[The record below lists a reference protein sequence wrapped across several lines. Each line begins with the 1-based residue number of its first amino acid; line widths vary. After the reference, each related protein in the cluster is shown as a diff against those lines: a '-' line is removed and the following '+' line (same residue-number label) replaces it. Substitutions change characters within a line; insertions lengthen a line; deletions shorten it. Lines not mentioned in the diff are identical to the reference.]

1 MPFNLTEQELDN
13 ALEAIEHHGYSALVP
28 YPPEWQTVRDNWE
41 EIRTRIARLD
51 LDVYQPNTP
60 MVMFAPKS
68 RATVRPV
75 WLLHPID
82 IVIYSALTL
91 IVKDALEAERI
102 PLRRRRVFSFR
113 ANAAQNRFYAAQ
125 PTFRDF
131 LNTSRAK
138 AVRTV
143 TQIVAIA
150 DIADFYPRIYQH
162 RLQNVIEA
170 SARSPREEEVARVLV
185 AKFLSNIGG
194 KNSYGIPIGPFASR
208 LLAEGVLIDVDAAL
222 LSDGA
227 DFIRWVDDYTIFCK
241 TEIEAQRLIFR
252 LSEHLFRNHG
262 LTLSAIKTKILPTEV
277 FQRRF
282 LQDPEQ
288 EVEDELSALTAI
300 SSRFDPYSQEEIEL
314 TPEELDELEDLNF
327 QNILET
333 ALADRELVD
342 YERLKAVLIHRSLL
356 ERLSVESRIH
366 IATVL
371 LANMQ
376 HLYPIADAVGQ
387 FFQTFSSGPR
397 AIQKRIAKGLLRSIK
412 SVHGKWPPDYHM
424 VWTLNIFASSAN
436 WGGAEEI
443 LRIFNTHP
451 SDVVRRFAALALYAN
466 GSRADA
472 IAMRSGFANSSP
484 LTRLAILLAARK
496 QGNDERRH
504 WRQTLQLTGVLEK
517 LI

>member
-1 MPFNLTEQELDN
+1 MPFNLTEQELQN
-13 ALEAIEHHGYSALVP
+13 AFEALEHHGYSGLVP
-28 YPPEWQTVRDNWE
+28 YPPEWQTVRENWE
-41 EIRTRIARLD
+41 EIKARIARFD
-51 LDVYQPNTP
+51 LDVYQPSTP

-75 WLLHPID
+75 CLLHPID

-91 IVKDALEAERI
+91 IVKDDLESERI
-102 PLRRRRVFSFR
+102 PLQRKRVFSYR
-113 ANAAQNRFYAAQ
+113 ASAAPNRFYAPQ

-131 LNTSRAK
+131 LEASRAK
-138 AVRTV
+138 ADRAGTK
-143 TQIVAIA
+143 IVAVA

-162 RLQNVIEA
+162 RLENVIEA
-170 SARSPREEEVARVLV
+170 SARYSRGEEVARVLV
-185 AKFLSNIGG
+185 RKFLSNIGG

-208 LLAEGVLIDVDAAL
+208 VLAEGVLIDVDAAL

-241 TEIEAQRLIFR
+241 TETEAQRLIFR

-262 LTLSAIKTKILPTEV
+262 LTLSAIKTKILLKED
-277 FQRRF
+277 FQKRF

-288 EVEDELSALTAI
+288 EVDDDLSTLIAF
-300 SSRFDPYSQEEIEL
+300 SSRFDPYLEEEIEL
-314 TPEELDELEDLNF
+314 TPEEMEELEQLNF

-342 YERLKAVLIHRSLL
+342 YERLKAVLNHRSLL
-356 ERLSVESRIH
+356 ERLSPKSRSQ

-371 LANMQ
+371 LANME
-376 HLYPIADAVGQ
+376 HLYPIADAIGQ
-387 FFQTFSSGPR
+387 FFQTFSGGPR
-397 AIQKRIAKGLLRSIK
+397 SIQQKIARGLLRSIK

-424 VWTLNIFASSAN
+424 VWVLNVFASSAD
-436 WGGAEEI
+436 WGGAGEI

-472 IAMRSGFANSSP
+472 VALRSGYANSSP
-484 LTRLAILLAARK
+484 LTGLAILLASRK

-517 LI
+517 LL